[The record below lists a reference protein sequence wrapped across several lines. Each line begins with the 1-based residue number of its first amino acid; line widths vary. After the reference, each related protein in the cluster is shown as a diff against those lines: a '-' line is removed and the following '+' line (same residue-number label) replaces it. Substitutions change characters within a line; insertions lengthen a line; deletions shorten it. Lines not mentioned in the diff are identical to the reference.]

1 MNRHFNTTGPCFP
14 DQHYMVD
21 PLARLPDADRYIEQ
35 GKYFVVHAPRQS
47 GKTTTLLAVTE
58 ALTRAGKYAA
68 LYTSCQP
75 ASDVRD
81 LESAIRVVIQRIDMD
96 ARVRLPPELRPP
108 PAKDEIPAAVALLA
122 YLEAWSL
129 ACPRPVV
136 LLMDEVDSMEG
147 LPLANLLH
155 QLRDGYHRPRP
166 STFPWSIIL
175 CGMRDPAKLAS
186 PQWGVAPEA
195 RSPDY
200 RLIPGPPGT
209 EATRGG
215 TGSPFNIAVAS
226 IRIGEFDESDVG
238 ELFDQYTGETGQAVT
253 PEARARVFRYT
264 QGQPW
269 LTNALARELTEE
281 MRLPLDLPITA
292 EHVDL
297 AKERLIQARA
307 MHLDSL
313 IRRLMEP
320 RVRRVIEP
328 IVTGAPPDFDPV
340 FEDDIAYA
348 IDLGLIARDRTLRIA
363 NPIYQEV
370 IVRVLTTGI
379 ERRVMAE
386 PRRFVRPDGRL
397 DWRLLLDEFVDFW
410 KENGEILTE
419 GQAYHGPKDASAQM
433 GGPAEGWEQM
443 APHLVLMAFLQRVV
457 NGGGQIVREAA
468 AGKRALDLLVT
479 WPLKGQAP
487 QREAIEIKVRTDRS
501 GDVLQKGLA
510 QLDGYLERLGLSE
523 GTLVIFD
530 RRGDAGPIHER
541 TRVEAATSLGGRG
554 VTVLLA

>member
-58 ALTRAGKYAA
+58 ALTRTGKYAA

-81 LESAIRVVIQRIDMD
+81 LESAIRTIIHRISLN
-96 ARVRLPPELRPP
+96 AEQYLPPELRPP
-108 PAKDEIPAAVALLA
+108 PPGEGPAALALLA
-122 YLEAWSL
+122 YLQAWSL
-129 ACPRPVV
+129 TCPRPVV
-136 LLMDEVDSMEG
+136 LLLDEVDSMEG
-147 LPLANLLH
+147 VPLANLLH
-155 QLRDGYHRPRP
+155 QLRDGYHQQRPQR
-166 STFPWSIIL
+166 FPWSIIL

-292 EHVDL
+292 EHVDV

-386 PRRFVRPDGRL
+386 PRRFVRQDGRL

-419 GQAYHGPKDASAQM
+419 GQAYHEA
-433 GGPAEGWEQM
+433 

-479 WPLKGQAP
+479 WPLKGQAA

-510 QLDGYLERLGLSE
+510 QLDGYLERLGLNE

-541 TRVEAATSLGGRG
+541 TRVEAAASPGGRA

>member
-58 ALTRAGKYAA
+58 ALTRTGKYAA
-68 LYTSCQP
+68 LYTSCQA

-175 CGMRDPAKLAS
+175 CGMRD
-186 PQWGVAPEA
+186 V
-195 RSPDY
+195 RDY

-226 IRIGEFDESDVG
+226 IRIGELDESDVG
-238 ELFDQYTGETGQAVT
+238 ELFDQYTAETGQAVT

-419 GQAYHGPKDASAQM
+419 GQAYHEA
-433 GGPAEGWEQM
+433 

-510 QLDGYLERLGLSE
+510 QRISSPYPS
-523 GTLVIFD
+523 
-530 RRGDAGPIHER
+530 
-541 TRVEAATSLGGRG
+541 
-554 VTVLLA
+554 

>member
-1 MNRHFNTTGPCFP
+1 MN
-14 DQHYMVD
+14 
-21 PLARLPDADRYIEQ
+21 AEQ
-35 GKYFVVHAPRQS
+35 Y
-47 GKTTTLLAVTE
+47 
-58 ALTRAGKYAA
+58 
-68 LYTSCQP
+68 
-75 ASDVRD
+75 
-81 LESAIRVVIQRIDMD
+81 
-96 ARVRLPPELRPP
+96 LPPELRPP

-122 YLEAWSL
+122 YLQAWSL
-129 ACPRPVV
+129 TCPRPVV

-147 LPLANLLH
+147 VPLANLLH
-155 QLRDGYHRPRP
+155 QLRDGYHQTTAAADSRGP
-166 STFPWSIIL
+166 SSSAA
-175 CGMRDPAKLAS
+175 CAMC
-186 PQWGVAPEA
+186 
-195 RSPDY
+195 
-200 RLIPGPPGT
+200 
-209 EATRGG
+209 AT
-215 TGSPFNIAVAS
+215 TGSSPAPPAPKPPAAARAARFNIAVAS

-281 MRLPLDLPITA
+281 MRRPLDLPITA
-292 EHVDL
+292 EHVDV

-386 PRRFVRPDGRL
+386 SRRFVRPDGRL

-419 GQAYHGPKDASAQM
+419 GQAYHEA
-433 GGPAEGWEQM
+433 

-479 WPLKGQAP
+479 WPCAARVPPVEGHAEGVKLKGQAP

-530 RRGDAGPIHER
+530 RRGDVGPIPER
-541 TRVEAATSLGGRG
+541 TRVETATSPGGRG
-554 VTVLLA
+554 IKVLLA

>member
-21 PLARLPDADRYIEQ
+21 ALARLPDADRYIEQ

-58 ALTRAGKYAA
+58 ALTRTGKYAA
-68 LYTSCQP
+68 LYTSCQA

-292 EHVDL
+292 EHVDV

-386 PRRFVRPDGRL
+386 PRRFVRQDGRL

-419 GQAYHGPKDASAQM
+419 GQAYHEA
-433 GGPAEGWEQM
+433 

-479 WPLKGQAP
+479 WPLKGQAA

-510 QLDGYLERLGLSE
+510 QLDGYLERLGLNE

-541 TRVEAATSLGGRG
+541 TRVEAAASPGGRA

>member
-21 PLARLPDADRYIEQ
+21 ARARLPDADRYIEQ

-47 GKTTTLLAVTE
+47 GKTTTLLAVAE
-58 ALTRAGKYAA
+58 ALTRTGKYAA
-68 LYTSCQP
+68 LYTSCQA

-226 IRIGEFDESDVG
+226 IRIGEFDEADVG

-386 PRRFVRPDGRL
+386 PRRFVRQDGRL

-419 GQAYHGPKDASAQM
+419 GQAYHEA
-433 GGPAEGWEQM
+433 

-479 WPLKGQAP
+479 WPCAARVPPVEGHAEGVKLKGQAP

-510 QLDGYLERLGLSE
+510 QLDGYLERLGLNE

-530 RRGDAGPIHER
+530 RRADAGAIHER
-541 TRVEAATSLGGRG
+541 TRVEAATSPGGRSI
-554 VTVLLA
+554 TVLLA